1 MFVDAR
7 MLDTEFLTVLGLGLV
22 LGLRHALDT
31 DHLAAVSTVLAQRP
45 SLRASGM
52 IGFSWG
58 LGHTVVLL
66 LVGTVVL
73 VLRVPIPEPFAVA
86 AEFGV
91 GAMLVILGGI
101 LAVRLVRERWHVHT
115 HDHDGE
121 QHVHMHSHARIEDH
135 GHGHGHW
142 WRDSIRPFCIGMA
155 HGLAGSAA
163 LLLLVLSSA
172 QSVSEG
178 LTYIAVFGVGSI
190 LGMMLVGIVVSLP
203 VLWSLSLGRPVFLA
217 VQGLASLGSV
227 AVGLTMMFQIAV
239 GGQFF

>member
-1 MFVDAR
+1 
-7 MLDTEFLTVLGLGLV
+7 MLDTDFLTILGLGLM

-45 SLRASGM
+45 SLRSSGM

-66 LVGTVVL
+66 LVGAVVL
-73 VLRVPIPEPFAVA
+73 MVRVPIPEPFAVA

-91 GAMLVILGGI
+91 GAMLVFLGGI
-101 LAVRLVRERWHVHT
+101 LGVRLVRERWHVHA
-115 HDHDGE
+115 HDHDGG
-121 QHVHMHSHARIEDH
+121 QHVHLHSHALSED
-135 GHGHGHW
+135 HGHGHW

-163 LLLLVLSSA
+163 LLLMVLSSA
-172 QSVSEG
+172 PSVSAG
-178 LTYIAVFGVGSI
+178 LMYIAVFGLGSI
-190 LGMMLVGIVVSLP
+190 VGMMLVGIAISLP
-203 VLWSLSLGRPVFLA
+203 ILWSVTLGRPVFLA

-227 AVGLTMMFQIAV
+227 AIGLAMMFHIV
-239 GGQFF
+239 LGI

>member
-1 MFVDAR
+1 
-7 MLDTEFLTVLGLGLV
+7 MLDAEFLTLLGLGLV

-52 IGFSWG
+52 IGLSWG

-66 LVGTVVL
+66 LVGASVL
-73 VLRVPIPEPFAVA
+73 VLRVQIPEPFALA

-91 GAMLVILGGI
+91 GAMLVVLGGM
-101 LAVRLVRERWHVHT
+101 LGLRLIRERWHLHR

-121 QHVHMHSHARIEDH
+121 QHVHLHSHGLIENH
-135 GHGHGHW
+135 RHGHW
-142 WRDSIRPFCIGMA
+142 WHDSVRPFLIGMA

-163 LLLLVLSSA
+163 LLLIVLSSA
-172 QSVSEG
+172 RSVSEG
-178 LTYIAVFGVGSI
+178 LTYIGVFGLGSI
-190 LGMMLVGIVVSLP
+190 IGMMLVGIAISLP

-227 AVGLTMMFQIAV
+227 AVGLMMMFDIAV
-239 GGQFF
+239 GSQHL

>member
-1 MFVDAR
+1 MP
-7 MLDTEFLTVLGLGLV
+7 DTEFLTLLGLGLA

-52 IGFSWG
+52 VGFSWG

-66 LVGTVVL
+66 LVGAVVL
-73 VLRVPIPEPFAVA
+73 VLRLQIPEPVALA

-91 GAMLVILGGI
+91 GAMLVFLGSILGMQLI
-101 LAVRLVRERWHVHT
+101 RERWHLHR

-121 QHVHMHSHARIEDH
+121 QHTHLHSHALVENHRHE
-135 GHGHGHW
+135 HW
-142 WRDSIRPFCIGMA
+142 WHDSVRPFCIGMA

-163 LLLLVLSSA
+163 LLLIVLSSA
-172 QSVSEG
+172 RSVAEG

-190 LGMMLVGIVVSLP
+190 MGMMLVALAVSLP
-203 VLWSLSLGRPVFLA
+203 LLWSLSLGHRVFLA

-227 AVGLTMMFQIAV
+227 AIGLMMMFHIAV
-239 GGQFF
+239 DGQRF

>member
-1 MFVDAR
+1 
-7 MLDTEFLTVLGLGLV
+7 MLDAELLTVLGLGLV

-31 DHLAAVSTVLAQRP
+31 DHLAAVSTMLTQRP

-66 LVGTVVL
+66 LVGIVVL
-73 VLRVPIPEPFAVA
+73 VLRVQIPEPVALA

-91 GAMLVILGGI
+91 GVMLVFLGGM

-115 HDHDGE
+115 HDHDGA
-121 QHVHMHSHARIEDH
+121 QHVHLHSHALVE

-163 LLLLVLSSA
+163 LLLIVLSSA
-172 QSVSEG
+172 RSVSEG
-178 LTYIAVFGVGSI
+178 LIYITVFGVGSI
-190 LGMMLVGIVVSLP
+190 MGMVLVGMVVSLP
-203 VLWSLSLGRPVFLA
+203 VLWSLNLGRPVFLT
-217 VQGLASLGSV
+217 VQGLASVGSV
-227 AVGLTMMFQIAV
+227 AVGLMMIFQITF
-239 GGQFF
+239 GG

>member
-1 MFVDAR
+1 M
-7 MLDTEFLTVLGLGLV
+7 

-45 SLRASGM
+45 SLRSSSM

-66 LVGTVVL
+66 LVGAVVL
-73 VLRVPIPEPFAVA
+73 MVRVPIPEPFAVA

-91 GAMLVILGGI
+91 GAMLVFLGGI
-101 LAVRLVRERWHVHT
+101 LGVRLVRERWHVHA
-115 HDHDGE
+115 HDHEDG
-121 QHVHMHSHARIEDH
+121 QHVHLHSHALSED
-135 GHGHGHW
+135 HGHGHW

-163 LLLLVLSSA
+163 LLLMVLSSA
-172 QSVSEG
+172 QSVSAG
-178 LTYIAVFGVGSI
+178 LMYIAVFGLGSI
-190 LGMMLVGIVVSLP
+190 VGMMLVGIAISLP
-203 VLWSLSLGRPVFLA
+203 ILWSVTLGRPVFLA

-227 AVGLTMMFQIAV
+227 AIGFAMMFHIAL
-239 GGQFF
+239 GIQQG

>member
-1 MFVDAR
+1 
-7 MLDTEFLTVLGLGLV
+7 MLDTEFLTILGLGFV

-45 SLRASGM
+45 SLRSSGM

-66 LVGTVVL
+66 LVGAAVL
-73 VLRVPIPEPFAVA
+73 VLRVPIPEPFALA

-91 GAMLVILGGI
+91 GAMLVLLGGV
-101 LAVRLVRERWHVHT
+101 LGVQLLRERWHVHT
-115 HDHDGE
+115 HDHDGA
-121 QHVHMHSHARIEDH
+121 QHVHLHSHALVEDH
-135 GHGHGHW
+135 GHVHW
-142 WRDSIRPFCIGMA
+142 WRDSVRPFCIGMA

-163 LLLLVLSSA
+163 LLLIVLASA
-172 QSVSEG
+172 RSVSEG
-178 LTYIAVFGVGSI
+178 LMYIAVFGVGSI

-203 VLWSLSLGRPVFLA
+203 VLWSLNLGRPVFLT

-227 AVGLTMMFQIAV
+227 AVGLTMMFHIAF
-239 GGQFF
+239 GGELF